1 LKLRILSLNTGLFR
15 FRFIGLP
22 GFHAVP
28 FAKER
33 LPHITDGIVRC
44 NADLVFLQ
52 EVNSEKY
59 ANIIRACAQYQYS
72 HLHVKSGL
80 MVLSKFPLEAE
91 NFISYQEK
99 FMRNYLGY
107 RNGILSAKINVPG
120 AGILRICNVHLI
132 ASLWPYKQDS
142 LKSASVRKSQI
153 SLINEYVSYGER
165 TPCIL
170 AGDFNCGPQID
181 QQNFSF
187 IKGCGFEDSFEL
199 AACQNEDKSGITW
212 DSNIDLN
219 RSGVYKKSPSQRI
232 DHIFFSRELLKKVKV
247 THSSI
252 VMKDPVFQNRS
263 LNVHASDHYG
273 LMTDITLE

>member
-1 LKLRILSLNTGLFR
+1 MNTGLFR

-22 GFHAVP
+22 GFHVVP
-28 FAKER
+28 LATAR

-59 ANIIRACAQYQYS
+59 ANIIRTGTQYQYS
-72 HLHVKSGL
+72 YLHVNSGL
-80 MVLSKFPLEAE
+80 MVLSKFPPGAK
-91 NFISYQEK
+91 NFISYPEK

-107 RNGILSAKINVPG
+107 GNGIQSAKINIPG
-120 AGILRICNVHLI
+120 AGMLRICNVHLI

-142 LKSASVRKSQI
+142 LKSASVRESQI
-153 SLINEYVSYGER
+153 SLINEYVSSGER

-181 QQNFSF
+181 QKNFSF
-187 IKGCGFEDSFEL
+187 IKACGFEDSFEL

-219 RSGVYKKSPSQRI
+219 RRGIYKKSPSQRI
-232 DHIFFSRELLKKVKV
+232 DHIFFNRELLQKARVNQ
-247 THSSI
+247 SFI

-263 LNVHASDHYG
+263 LNVHATDHYG
-273 LMTDITLE
+273 LMADIIFD